1 MFLFRGIRTASILLT
16 IGILIFAAT
25 NALAASAPMPVS
37 QLALYQGADR
47 ETILVQGAKK
57 EGQVVFYNSH
67 TWFKAVAQEFEK
79 KYPFIKV
86 AEWRAEGAD
95 VMKRAIEES
104 QAGRFLAD
112 VVESTAG
119 NIGGIHTN
127 GLLQEHRSPE
137 LRFFDDD
144 VTKKGKSGVYYWAD
158 RETYISLGFN
168 TNHIPAAEAPK
179 RLNDLLDPKWKGKM
193 SLAGGATAARW
204 VGAVIDMAGREF
216 IEKLSVQDVNVHNL
230 SGAALANLV
239 VTGEVPMSPTI
250 FDSNIFVAKRKGAT
264 VEWRPLDPVVANVGY
279 SGILAKAPH
288 PHAALLLSTI
298 STPKKASN
306 SSSKAASARRET
318 MSSRWSIRSSKR
330 SISRPNTPWKSTKK
344 NWRNGKDSS
353 KKSSCGEDKPERVLR
368 EPRIRRRPNNLYNQP
383 DRRREA
389 DSVEL

>member
-1 MFLFRGIRTASILLT
+1 MSLLPGIRTASTLLT
-16 IGILIFAAT
+16 IGILIFSGA
-25 NALAASAPMPVS
+25 NALAASAPMSVS

-47 ETILVQGAKK
+47 ETILIQGAKK
-57 EGQVVFYNSH
+57 EGQIVFYNSH

-86 AEWRAEGAD
+86 AEWRADGAD
-95 VMKRAIEES
+95 VMKRVIEES

-119 NIGGIHTN
+119 NIGGIHSH

-144 VTKKGKSGVYYWAD
+144 VMLKGKNGVYYWAD
-158 RETYISLGFN
+158 RETYIGLGFN

-204 VGAVIDMAGREF
+204 VGAVIEMAGREF
-216 IEKLSVQDVNVHNL
+216 IEKLSGQDVNVHKL

-250 FDSNIFVAKRKGAT
+250 FDSNIFVAKRKGAA
-264 VEWRPLDPVVANVGY
+264 VEWRPVDPVVANVGY
-279 SGILAKAPH
+279 SGLVAKAPH
-288 PHAALLLSTI
+288 PHAALLFLDYIHSKEGQQFIVKGGLS
-298 STPKKASN
+298 SPRDDVESLVDQKFKKTYFEAKYSV
-306 SSSKAASARRET
+306 EEYE
-318 MSSRWSIRSSKR
+318 
-330 SISRPNTPWKSTKK
+330 KK
-344 NWRNGKDSS
+344 VSEWEGLIQKF
-353 KKSSCGEDKPERVLR
+353 LM
-368 EPRIRRRPNNLYNQP
+368 RRR
-383 DRRREA
+383 
-389 DSVEL
+389 

>member
-1 MFLFRGIRTASILLT
+1 MSLFPGIRTATILLI
-16 IGILIFAAT
+16 IGMLVVAAT

-47 ETILVQGAKK
+47 ETILIQGAKR

-86 AEWRAEGAD
+86 AEWRADGAD
-95 VMKRAIEES
+95 VMKRVIEES

-119 NIGGIHTN
+119 NIGGIHAN

-144 VTKKGKSGVYYWAD
+144 VMKKGKGGVYYWAD

-204 VGAVIDMAGREF
+204 VGAVIEIAGKEF
-216 IEKLSVQDVNVHNL
+216 IEKLAGQDVNVHKL

-250 FDSNIFVAKRKGAT
+250 FDSNMFVAKRKGAP

-279 SGILAKAPH
+279 SGIVAKAPH
-288 PHAALLLSTI
+288 PHAALLFIDYLHSKEGQQFIVKGGLS
-298 STPKKASN
+298 SPREDVESLVNQKFKKTYFEAKYSVD
-306 SSSKAASARRET
+306 EYE
-318 MSSRWSIRSSKR
+318 
-330 SISRPNTPWKSTKK
+330 KK
-344 NWRNGKDSS
+344 LSEWEALIQK
-353 KKSSCGEDKPERVLR
+353 LL
-368 EPRIRRRPNNLYNQP
+368 IRRR
-383 DRRREA
+383 
-389 DSVEL
+389 

>member
-1 MFLFRGIRTASILLT
+1 MSLFPSIRTAIILLT
-16 IGILIFAAT
+16 IGILTFYGT
-25 NALAASAPMPVS
+25 NALTASAPMSVS

-47 ETILVQGAKK
+47 ETLLIQGAKK
-57 EGQVVFYNSH
+57 EGQIVFYNSH

-86 AEWRAEGAD
+86 AEWRADGAD
-95 VMKRAIEES
+95 VMKRVIEES

-119 NIGGIHTN
+119 NIGGIQSH

-144 VTKKGKSGVYYWAD
+144 VMMKGKNGVYYWAD

-204 VGAVIDMAGREF
+204 VGAVIEMAGREF
-216 IEKLSVQDVNVHNL
+216 IEKLSAQDVNVHKL

-250 FDSNIFVAKRKGAT
+250 FDSNIFVAKRKGAA
-264 VEWRPLDPVVANVGY
+264 VEWRPVDPVVANVGY
-279 SGILAKAPH
+279 SGLVAKAPH
-288 PHAALLLSTI
+288 PHAALLFLDYIHSKEGQQFIVKGGLS
-298 STPKKASN
+298 SPRDDVESLVDQKFKKTYFEAKYSV
-306 SSSKAASARRET
+306 EEYE
-318 MSSRWSIRSSKR
+318 
-330 SISRPNTPWKSTKK
+330 KK
-344 NWRNGKDSS
+344 VSEWEGLIQK
-353 KKSSCGEDKPERVLR
+353 LLM
-368 EPRIRRRPNNLYNQP
+368 RRR
-383 DRRREA
+383 
-389 DSVEL
+389 

>member
-1 MFLFRGIRTASILLT
+1 MFLFRGIRTASILFT
-16 IGILIFAAT
+16 AGILIFAAT

-47 ETILVQGAKK
+47 ETILIQGAKK

-86 AEWRAEGAD
+86 AEWRADGAD
-95 VMKRAIEES
+95 VMKRVIEES

-119 NIGGIHTN
+119 NIGGIHSH

-144 VTKKGKSGVYYWAD
+144 VMMKGKNGVYYWAD

-250 FDSNIFVAKRKGAT
+250 FDSNIFVAKRKGAA
-264 VEWRPLDPVVANVGY
+264 VEWRPVDPVVANVGY
-279 SGILAKAPH
+279 SGLVAMRRYS
-288 PHAALLLSTI
+288 LSTI

-318 MSSRWSIRSSKR
+318 MWSRWSIRSSKR
-330 SISRPNTPWKSTKK
+330 SISKPNTPWKSTRKK
-344 NWRNGKDSS
+344 CRNGRDSF
-353 KKSSCGEDKPERVLR
+353 KSFSCGEDKVARGR
-368 EPRIRRRPNNLYNQP
+368 SKFSICHRRRCV
-383 DRRREA
+383 D
-389 DSVEL
+389 